1 MSKQQK
7 KTSEKRSYRERTSL
21 SSEPSQP
28 LQSLQHSQPSQ
39 PSQSSQPSQHSQ
51 SSQLSQPSQSPRVS
65 TPSSE
70 VQETRPR
77 LQRSLTPAIESPTSP
92 ISARQLIERR
102 PSIQLPSRLAWEA
115 DHISALEEGTKLN
128 YSRIIKSHLY

>member
-1 MSKQQK
+1 
-7 KTSEKRSYRERTSL
+7 
-21 SSEPSQP
+21 
-28 LQSLQHSQPSQ
+28 LQHSQPSQ

-70 VQETRPR
+70 VQKTRPH
-77 LQRSLTPAIESPTSP
+77 LLRSLTPAIESPTTST
-92 ISARQLIERR
+92 SAWQLIKRR
-102 PSIQLPSRLAWEA
+102 PSIQLPSSLFAWEA